1 MNYIKALK
9 IYNDKKGEKNEWCV
23 YRKGTPEYLEVMK
36 IMKDF
41 KEKPIKDKAVNTISN
56 AFKIKQAKQELEKLK
71 LEKAKKGL
79 EKSKLEKE
87 KKEEININKDKK
99 NELFSLI
106 NDKYNRINVVNIKKY
121 IQDIR
126 KKEEIL
132 KKNPRLKNIKQNIS
146 DIFNDIIIERKKM
159 IENFEILNNY
169 INEYIQ
175 IYKNKIDYVYLYLT
189 NDFRK
194 IIIDMYVKYK
204 NNQRDIDYI
213 YNDEFNSYILK
224 IVDKQI
230 KDGELTSNNSF
241 YSTVQDYKKNNVL
254 NPKLID
260 TVFFDIRYFIYD
272 FIKQNIYNNIQDYYN
287 NNKYLYAD
295 INFYQKFI
303 NRLNEK
309 PLNITAND
317 FIIKLKEEINYD
329 LIINFKR
336 DYKIEDENAK
346 IERLKEERQ
355 KWLEKAKKKKE
366 EKAEEMKK
374 EIPEEDKK
382 IIIKLL
388 DDSKNIIDKT
398 NNLIIKNDIVTKLNN
413 NKNNNLYNKLYNI
426 FMAFRY
432 NKNEISKYS
441 KNNISNYKKN
451 IIKLKEILKN
461 LNQYYNDFLI
471 ELEKKIEP
479 KKEEAK
485 KPEPK
490 KEEAKKPEPKKEPK
504 PEIIE
509 IPEKTKK
516 ISSNDYIE
524 IQDNLDKN
532 IEKYLPI
539 YLPLFNINDLLGLL
553 KFSRNDIKRLNI
565 FLTPETIANDL
576 IYLSG
581 IDQQYSYD
589 KNMNEKVIYDIL
601 EPTAGIGNLI
611 SSLIS
616 YLPDVDNFKIDAVEP
631 VNQLYNIGKARFNNF
646 NNIKWFNEDF
656 LKFKP
661 NKKYDYIFMNPPFNI
676 KVGNKQY
683 LDIDFVN
690 DAYKLL
696 KDDGKLAAIISTSYL
711 INKTPKYKKFKDFID
726 NYAIMT
732 LELNEGFKE
741 DRTISKE
748 MQTNVKMMIII
759 IDKQEDIESIL

>member
-23 YRKGTPEYLEVMK
+23 YRKGTPEYLEVLK
-36 IMKDF
+36 IMNDF
-41 KEKPIKDKAVNTISN
+41 KEKPIKDKAANTISN

-71 LEKAKKGL
+71 LEKAKKEL
-79 EKSKLEKE
+79 EK
-87 KKEEININKDKK
+87 K
-99 NELFSLI
+99 NYLD
-106 NDKYNRINVVNIKKY
+106 N
-121 IQDIR
+121 
-126 KKEEIL
+126 
-132 KKNPRLKNIKQNIS
+132 KQNIQ
-146 DIFNDIIIERKKM
+146 
-159 IENFEILNNY
+159 L
-169 INEYIQ
+169 IN
-175 IYKNKIDYVYLYLT
+175 IYKAGL
-189 NDFRK
+189 
-194 IIIDMYVKYK
+194 
-204 NNQRDIDYI
+204 
-213 YNDEFNSYILK
+213 
-224 IVDKQI
+224 
-230 KDGELTSNNSF
+230 G
-241 YSTVQDYKKNNVL
+241 
-254 NPKLID
+254 
-260 TVFFDIRYFIYD
+260 
-272 FIKQNIYNNIQDYYN
+272 
-287 NNKYLYAD
+287 
-295 INFYQKFI
+295 
-303 NRLNEK
+303 
-309 PLNITAND
+309 
-317 FIIKLKEEINYD
+317 
-329 LIINFKR
+329 
-336 DYKIEDENAK
+336 
-346 IERLKEERQ
+346 
-355 KWLEKAKKKKE
+355 
-366 EKAEEMKK
+366 
-374 EIPEEDKK
+374 
-382 IIIKLL
+382 
-388 DDSKNIIDKT
+388 KNIIDDKLINKIIDNAKEIINLKKDILNT
-398 NNLIIKNDIVTKLNN
+398 TNYEDFNNLKSRIDEL
-413 NKNNNLYNKLYNI
+413 
-426 FMAFRY
+426 
-432 NKNEISKYS
+432 NKNE
-441 KNNISNYKKN
+441 KKLERES
-451 IIKLKEILKN
+451 LKIMKEK
-461 LNQYYNDFLI
+461 
-471 ELEKKIEP
+471 ELEKKIELQ
-479 KKEEAK
+479 KYRDKQ
-485 KPEPK
+485 EPK
-490 KEEAKKPEPKKEPK
+490 REKAANVISNNFKIKQAKQELEKLKLEKKIETKKKEPK

-509 IPEKTKK
+509 IPEKSKK
-516 ISSNDYIE
+516 ISSDDYIE

-589 KNMNEKVIYDIL
+589 KNQRENKKVIYDIL
-601 EPTAGIGNLI
+601 EPTAGTGNLI

-631 VNQLYNIGKARFNNF
+631 VNQLYNIGKAKFNNF

-711 INKTPKYKKFKDFID
+711 KNKTPKYKKFKDFID

-759 IDKQEDIESIL
+759 IDKKEDIESIL